1 MSRRPPAPLAKTG
14 SQPPS
19 PEAIAKKIVEG
30 ALSVEF
36 SPNPVCRTP
45 MGRAF
50 SVMQSVATRHGT
62 AIQTMIADGLTQ
74 DDRFE
79 VFRDHPIPVG
89 VAALE
94 LVSSRTPAN
103 VLRHTTLSSSGAV
116 HHVATIDIFAVHL
129 ERGWAGA
136 FDSKRGQAPTP
147 ATRRRHIELD
157 LRAIRMT
164 LPSFARQ
171 MGFLQVDCATSA
183 VIDYFGNAGFREAMT
198 VPHGDIDRLFEMQL
212 TPRIDAMT
220 AALEVELDA
229 AVREI
234 LKRGTRRQLKCVDAD
249 RVGAEMARLFRVSA
263 SSSRSRAKDRAM
275 GSDVGAHDPR
285 RANAPVGDASPFGR
299 WWPQPEAYDPEVQGD
314 IEELL
319 EAVHCPGEKR
329 WPAAARGDAAS
340 AINLAI
346 RVQLVREPKL
356 RPYRDVIL
364 VALWR
369 CAAEG
374 DPTAAL
380 VMNWLKE
387 HPSAQAP

>member
-1 MSRRPPAPLAKTG
+1 MSRRSPDPPAKTG
-14 SQPPS
+14 SLLPS
-19 PEAIAKKIVEG
+19 PEAIARKIVEG

-36 SPNPVCRTP
+36 SPNPVCRTL

-50 SVMQSVATRHGT
+50 SVMQSVATRHGM
-62 AIQTMIADGLTQ
+62 AIQAMIADGLSQ

-94 LVSSRTPAN
+94 LVSSRTRAD
-103 VLRHTTLSSSGAV
+103 VLRYATLSSSGAV
-116 HHVATIDIFAVHL
+116 HHVATIDIFAIQL

-147 ATRRRHIELD
+147 TTRRRNIELD

-171 MGFLQVDCATSA
+171 MGFLQVDCATSG

-198 VPHGDIDRLFEMQL
+198 VPHADIDRLFEMQL

-229 AVREI
+229 ALREV
-234 LKRGTRRQLKCVDAD
+234 LKTGTRRQLKAVDAD
-249 RVGAEMARLFRVSA
+249 KVGAEMARLFRVGATSA
-263 SSSRSRAKDRAM
+263 QSTKKDRAM
-275 GSDVGAHDPR
+275 GLDASAQDPR
-285 RANAPVGDASPFGR
+285 RASAAVGDASPFGR

-314 IEELL
+314 IEDMLA
-319 EAVHCPGEKR
+319 AVHCPGEKR

-346 RVQLVREPKL
+346 RVQLVREPQL

-374 DPTAAL
+374 DATAGL

-387 HPSAQAP
+387 HPSAQLP